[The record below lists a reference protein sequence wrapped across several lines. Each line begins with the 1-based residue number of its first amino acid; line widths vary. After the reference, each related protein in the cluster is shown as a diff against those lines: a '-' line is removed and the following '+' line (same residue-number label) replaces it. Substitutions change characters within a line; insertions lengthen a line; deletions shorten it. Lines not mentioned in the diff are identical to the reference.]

1 MSIDDLLMR
10 FQASPYLKDWDNSVL
25 FITLASF
32 VAWGIWRLSYRY
44 LFNLTEKT
52 NFHWDDLI
60 LHALKT
66 PISTLIWCW
75 PATISLG
82 LLLDDH
88 FQTKFN
94 WLQNTKKLMLITI
107 FVWILLRLVSE
118 VEHYILKQR
127 KRDETTVQAVSKVT
141 RLIVI
146 ITGMLS
152 IMQAFGLSLKGLLTF
167 GGVGGLVVG
176 LAAKDLLSNFFG
188 GLMIYF
194 DRPFKVGD
202 WIRSPDRQIE
212 GTVERIGWRM
222 TIIRTFDKRPLY
234 VPNSVFSN
242 IVVENPS
249 RMQNRRIN
257 ETIGLRYQDADKMET
272 VINEVRDML
281 KNHPDIDA
289 HQTLIVNFNAFGPSS
304 LDFFIYT
311 FTKTVNWIRYHEV
324 KQDVLL
330 KIMAIIQK
338 NGADIAF
345 PTRTLIIDPT
355 RAGEVPEPPRVHDS
369 SEAINKKTANMAVFL
384 LSMQLSV
391 LCCHFTLHWI
401 FLMFSQPVKPDHPQT
416 QHDTD
421 TKQPTRIE

>member
-44 LFNLTEKT
+44 LFNLTKKT

-194 DRPFKVGD
+194 DRPFKVGN

-355 RAGEVPEPPRVHDS
+355 SAGEVPVPPAR
-369 SEAINKKTANMAVFL
+369 
-384 LSMQLSV
+384 
-391 LCCHFTLHWI
+391 
-401 FLMFSQPVKPDHPQT
+401 P
-416 QHDTD
+416 
-421 TKQPTRIE
+421 